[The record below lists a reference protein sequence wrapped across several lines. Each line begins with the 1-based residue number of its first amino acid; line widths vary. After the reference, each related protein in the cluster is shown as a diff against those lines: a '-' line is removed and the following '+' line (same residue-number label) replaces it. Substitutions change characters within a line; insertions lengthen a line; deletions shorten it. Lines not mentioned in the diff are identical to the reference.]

1 MRDLIRRGVSL
12 AAAAWACVLAAGM
25 VAGLPGTAAAA
36 TTLTAVEA
44 PLPANA
50 GTSPYPNL
58 ASVSCAAAG
67 NCTAVGVYTDSS
79 GNAQGLL
86 LTQTAGTWVTGIEAP
101 PPANAGASQSGVYL
115 SDVSCAA
122 AGNCTAVG
130 RYTDSSGQSQGLLLT
145 QTAGTWATGIEA
157 PLPANAGP
165 SPAYTPTALTS
176 VSCASAGDCTAVGYY
191 TDSAGHSQGLLLTQ
205 TSGTWAT
212 GVEMVLP
219 ADAGP
224 RANGGAGA
232 VSCVSAGN
240 CTATGGYADSSGA
253 GHWLLL
259 TQTAGTWGAGIE
271 PVRPANADPKSGGGP
286 ASLSCSSVG
295 NCTAVGE
302 YTDPSGD
309 AWGLVL
315 TQTAGTWGAG
325 IEAPLPAGADP
336 GLGASVISVSC
347 SSPGNCAATGSYG
360 ADGAEQ
366 GLLLT
371 ETGGTWA
378 TGVEASPPAPQG
390 WVSQVDS
397 VSCASAGNCTAVTAE
412 STGLVLT
419 ETAGTWAT
427 GVAPAFPGGSTAG
440 HMNSVS
446 CASAGNCTIVGAY
459 LDNSGNYQG
468 LLVTQTTQTQPTT
481 TAVASSANPSPSGQS
496 VTYTATVSPV
506 PDGGTV
512 AFTDGTTAIA
522 GCGAQ
527 PVDPTT
533 GRATCQTTPGTTGS
547 HDIAAA
553 FNGSGSFA
561 ASTSATVTQ
570 VVTSTP
576 CAHLAGCNL
585 SGLNLAGA
593 DLAGADLVGA
603 NFNKANLVGADLA
616 GATVTA
622 TTNFNKVTW
631 SDTTCPDG
639 TNSNADGGTCIGHL

>member
-12 AAAAWACVLAAGM
+12 AAAAGACVLAAGM

-50 GTSPYPNL
+50 GASPYPNM
-58 ASVSCAAAG
+58 ASVSCASVG

-86 LTQTAGTWVTGIEAP
+86 LTQTAGTWASGVEAP
-101 PPANAGASQSGVYL
+101 LPANAGAYQQGVYL
-115 SDVSCAA
+115 YDVSCAA

-130 RYTDSSGQSQGLLLT
+130 YYTDSAGHSQGLLLT
-145 QTAGTWATGIEA
+145 QTSGTWATGVEA

-165 SPAYTPTALTS
+165 SPVYSPMSLTS
-176 VSCASAGDCTAVGYY
+176 VSCASAGNCTAVGYY

-212 GVEMVLP
+212 GVEMALP

-224 RANGGAGA
+224 RANAGAGA

-240 CTATGGYADSSGA
+240 CTATGGYTDSSGA
-253 GHWLLL
+253 GHGLLL
-259 TQTAGTWGAGIE
+259 TQTADTWGAGIE
-271 PVRPANADPKSGGGP
+271 PVMPANAATNSGGDLG
-286 ASLSCSSVG
+286 SLSCSSAG
-295 NCTAVGE
+295 NCTVVGQ

-309 AWGLVL
+309 SWGLVL

-325 IEAPLPAGADP
+325 IEAPLPAGAIP
-336 GLGASVISVSC
+336 GLGTSVASVSC
-347 SSPGNCAATGSYG
+347 SSPGNCTATGAYG
-360 ADGAEQ
+360 GSTGEE

-371 ETGGTWA
+371 QTDGTWA
-378 TGVEASPPAPQG
+378 TGVEASPPTPSG
-390 WVSQVDS
+390 WVTLVDS
-397 VSCASAGNCTAVTAE
+397 VSCASAGNCTAVTAAN
-412 STGLVLT
+412 TGLVVT
-419 ETAGTWAT
+419 QTDGTWAT
-427 GVAPAFPGGSTAG
+427 GVVPAFPGGSTTG
-440 HMNSVS
+440 YMNSVS
-446 CASAGNCTIVGAY
+446 CASAGNCTIVGEY
-459 LDNSGNYQG
+459 IDNSGNYQG
-468 LLVTQTTQTQPTT
+468 LLVSQTTQTQPTT
-481 TAVASSANPSPSGQS
+481 TALASSANPSASGQS

-512 AFTDGTTAIA
+512 TFTDGTTTIA

-527 PVDPTT
+527 PVDTST
-533 GRATCQTTPGTTGS
+533 GQATCQTTPGTTGA
-547 HDIAAA
+547 HNIAAA

-561 ASTSATVTQ
+561 ASTPATVTQ

-585 SGLNLAGA
+585 SGLNLVGANLAGA
-593 DLAGADLVGA
+593 DLAGA
-603 NFNKANLVGADLA
+603 NFNKANLTGADLA

-639 TNSNADGGTCIGHL
+639 TNSDADGRTCVGHL